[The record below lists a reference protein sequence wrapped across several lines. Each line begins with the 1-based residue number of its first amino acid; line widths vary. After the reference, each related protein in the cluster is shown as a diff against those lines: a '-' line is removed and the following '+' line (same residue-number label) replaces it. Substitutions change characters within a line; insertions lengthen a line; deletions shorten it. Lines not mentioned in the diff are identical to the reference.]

1 MVPPSSNI
9 ARSISSERHSRRA
22 TLNLDDR
29 PNGVPLV
36 GVEVTGS
43 VLRLPRH
50 CVAHRLVL
58 QCRHMNSAALTIR
71 TDPKTKKV
79 IADFA
84 ASVGLSTS
92 AFATAIL
99 LQAVREQRVLL
110 TPTLE
115 PTPYLKEVMR
125 KAKADRTANRNYTTV
140 KNEAELDVLFKSL

>member
-1 MVPPSSNI
+1 
-9 ARSISSERHSRRA
+9 
-22 TLNLDDR
+22 
-29 PNGVPLV
+29 
-36 GVEVTGS
+36 
-43 VLRLPRH
+43 
-50 CVAHRLVL
+50 
-58 QCRHMNSAALTIR
+58 MNNVALTIR

-115 PTPYLKEVMR
+115 PTPYLEKIMRRAEADR
-125 KAKADRTANRNYTTV
+125 KAGRNISPVFDNVDDMFEYMD
-140 KNEAELDVLFKSL
+140 KHEA

>member
-1 MVPPSSNI
+1 MSS
-9 ARSISSERHSRRA
+9 
-22 TLNLDDR
+22 T
-29 PNGVPLV
+29 
-36 GVEVTGS
+36 
-43 VLRLPRH
+43 
-50 CVAHRLVL
+50 
-58 QCRHMNSAALTIR
+58 ALTIR

-115 PTPYLKEVMR
+115 PTPYLEKLMKE
-125 KAKADRTANRNYTTV
+125 AAADRKANRNYTV
-140 KNEAELDVLFKSL
+140 VNNEADLDDFFKGL

>member
-1 MVPPSSNI
+1 MSS
-9 ARSISSERHSRRA
+9 S
-22 TLNLDDR
+22 
-29 PNGVPLV
+29 
-36 GVEVTGS
+36 
-43 VLRLPRH
+43 
-50 CVAHRLVL
+50 
-58 QCRHMNSAALTIR
+58 ALTIR

-115 PTPYLKEVMR
+115 PTPYLEGIMQKAVADR
-125 KAKADRTANRNYTTV
+125 KADRNYTTIN
-140 KNEAELDVLFKSL
+140 NEAELDDFFKSL